1 MIPLFIDAGIG
12 STAAILAGAIALGIR
27 HGMDWDHIAA
37 ITDITSAAA
46 VAPEEHAIEGA
57 GGVHSRHPGC
67 AGVLLA
73 SDAAGTA
80 PLASFDGGGLAA
92 ATMAIGPQSR
102 PRLTGHWP
110 NTVANFVRRQSKP
123 LALATMYA
131 LGHGSMVFALGLSAI
146 LFAQILPAWI
156 DPLMQ
161 RIVGA
166 TLVLLSFYLFFSLYR
181 YFRGGEEFRIRSR
194 WMLIFAMVGQTY
206 HRLLHRLRGEHHHP
220 HVHASADQDQYGRRT
235 AYGIGLI
242 HGVGAETGTQV
253 LIIGAAVGAGSKGMG
268 ILTLLAFVA
277 GILISNSLVAVA
289 TTSGFVSAGR
299 RQVVYVVVG
308 AVAAIFSLTVGLVF
322 LADSSGS
329 LPNLDSYF
337 RWVGGPG

>member
-1 MIPLFIDAGIG
+1 MIPLFIDVGIG

-37 ITDITSAAA
+37 ITDITSASA
-46 VAPEEHAIEGA
+46 VAPEEHTVEGA
-57 GGVHSRHPGC
+57 VGTHSHHPGR

-73 SDAAGTA
+73 SDATGTT
-80 PLASFDGGGLAA
+80 PRASFDGGGLAA
-92 ATMAIGPQSR
+92 ATMAMGPQPR
-102 PRLTGHWP
+102 PRLTARWP

-123 LALATMYA
+123 LVLATMYA

-161 RIVGA
+161 RIVGV

-194 WMLIFAMVGQTY
+194 WMLVFAVVARTY
-206 HRLLHRLRGEHHHP
+206 HRLLHRLSGEHQ
-220 HVHASADQDQYGRRT
+220 HVHASADQYQYGRRT

-277 GILISNSLVAVA
+277 GILISNSLVALA

-299 RQVVYVVVG
+299 RQAVYVVVG